1 MIPLIAACSDP
12 TDAAVARMAHFL
24 AAVPLVIVT
33 IALLVVFVSFSNA
46 SDNEIM
52 KHANA
57 AKKFQVYSTAGP
69 TRASTIIL
77 ATKFYLQ
84 QRARQMIKRISD
96 TVRRRGNRKRTYLFQ
111 IVPRETPMPAFR
123 AEKFKIMLGFFQIFG
138 GFKKVYEIPWPN
150 EMSSLM
156 DFFSV
161 ADFNLVDTT
170 GIECIFEKDY
180 FNNYR
185 LSLIVVLVLL
195 AFAGLLLAWGVIRY
209 RVKLSTLPR
218 HCVHCGL
225 PVFKLIKREPHTVAR
240 RSTLLFQLKT
250 EHKRRKSRLQRR
262 SFSTRMKAKVWTRTE
277 LFLERVRDWWRGT
290 RAGKGIQ
297 RLVTLTRLPA
307 SSSEH
312 HPSCPTSH
320 HIQSGDVLNMVVRS
334 NLRLWR
340 ARIRL
345 RMNYQTYQNK
355 CIKLFFW

>member
-1 MIPLIAACSDP
+1 MIACSDP
-12 TDAAVARMAHFL
+12 NDAAVARMTRFL
-24 AAVPLVIVT
+24 AAVPLVIVVV
-33 IALLVVFVSFSNA
+33 AVLVVFVYFSSA
-46 SDNEIM
+46 SEKEIM
-52 KHANA
+52 KHAYA
-57 AKKFQVYSTAGP
+57 AKRFQVYSIAPP
-69 TRASTIIL
+69 TRASSIIL
-77 ATKFYLQ
+77 ATKFFLQ
-84 QRARQMIKRISD
+84 QRARQLITRIGD
-96 TVRRRGNRKRTYLFQ
+96 GVRRGEKQKRTYLFQ
-111 IVPRETPMPAFR
+111 IVPRSTPMPTFR
-123 AEKFKIMLGFFQIFG
+123 AEKFKILLGFFQIFG

-161 ADFNLVDTT
+161 ADLNLVDTT
-170 GIECIFEKDY
+170 GIECFFEKNY
-180 FNNYR
+180 FKNYR

-225 PVFKLIKREPHTVAR
+225 PVFKLINREPLTVQR
-240 RSTLLFQLKT
+240 RSTRLFQLKV

-262 SFSTRMKAKVWTRTE
+262 SFSTRIKAKVRTRTK
-277 LFLERVRDWWRGT
+277 LFIDRILTWWRGT
-290 RAGKGIQ
+290 RAGKGVQ
-297 RLVTLTRLPA
+297 RLVTATRLPA

-320 HIQSGDVLNMVVRS
+320 HIPSGDVLNMVVRS

-345 RMNYQTYQNK
+345 RLNYQTYQNK